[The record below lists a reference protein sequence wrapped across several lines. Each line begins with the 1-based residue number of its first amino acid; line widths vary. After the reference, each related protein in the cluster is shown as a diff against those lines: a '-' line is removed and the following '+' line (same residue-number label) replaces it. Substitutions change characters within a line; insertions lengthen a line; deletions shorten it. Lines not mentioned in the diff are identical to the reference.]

1 MTTFEG
7 GAADRDERFEAI
19 YRKYYARVWRFYRGF
34 GVTEDEA
41 HDLAQD
47 AFKRLYENFAQY
59 RGEAEWSYLETL
71 ARNVLYNWVRSRKT
85 SKRHAAMVE
94 IDDPEL
100 VFDVPAP
107 EEPDYADR
115 QEEELRRARLR
126 KAVAELPQGQRE
138 CLRLRIQGFTYEQIA
153 AVLRISL
160 DAVKSRLRDAKKHLR
175 ERLGGEQ

>member
-1 MTTFEG
+1 MTLREG
-7 GAADRDERFEAI
+7 AVDRDERFEAI

-34 GVTEDEA
+34 SVAEDEA

-59 RGEAEWSYLETL
+59 RGEGDWSYLETL
-71 ARNVLYNWVRSRKT
+71 ARNVLYNWVRARKT

-100 VFDVPAP
+100 VFDPPAP

-138 CLRLRIQGFTYEQIA
+138 CLRLRIQGLTYEQIA
-153 AVLRISL
+153 AALRISL
-160 DAVKSRLRDAKKHLR
+160 DAVKSRLRDAKRHLR

>member
-1 MTTFEG
+1 MTIHDV
-7 GAADRDERFEAI
+7 AADRDERFEAI
-19 YRKYYARVWRFYRGF
+19 YRKYYARVWRFYRSCS
-34 GVTEDEA
+34 VSDEES

-47 AFKRLYENFAQY
+47 AFKRFYENFAQY

-71 ARNVLYNWVRSRKT
+71 ARNVLYNWVRARKT
-85 SKRHAAMVE
+85 SKRHAVMVE

-100 VFDVPAP
+100 LFDPPAP

-115 QEEELRRARLR
+115 QEEELRRTRLR

-153 AVLRISL
+153 AALRISL
-160 DAVKSRLRDAKKHLR
+160 DAVKSRLRDAKRHLR
-175 ERLGGEQ
+175 ERLGDEQ